1 MPSCV
6 PKMKGKISSCK
17 AEVAQHV
24 PGFSI
29 PGNPSDFYYHLKVL
43 RKFNFQTGLRAL
55 FCTDTIEIF
64 CFQLQTNQEHEE
76 RSVLM

>member
-29 PGNPSDFYYHLKVL
+29 PGNPSDFDYHLKVL
-43 RKFNFQTGLRAL
+43 ESLIFRQGFRHCSVQIQLRSFAFNFRQIRSMRKAL
-55 FCTDTIEIF
+55 C
-64 CFQLQTNQEHEE
+64 
-76 RSVLM
+76 